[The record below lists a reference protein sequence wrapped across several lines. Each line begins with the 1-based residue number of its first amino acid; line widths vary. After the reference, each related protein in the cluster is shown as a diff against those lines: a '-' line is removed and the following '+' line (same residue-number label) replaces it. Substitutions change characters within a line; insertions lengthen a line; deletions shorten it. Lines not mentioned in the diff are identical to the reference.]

1 MDRIEKNN
9 LLLVWAFL
17 LIGLISTV
25 LYIQHLIQASVL
37 ITILGGLL
45 LGFCAYKL
53 FEKMNNRLEVK
64 NSQANAVPEKIKT
77 GNGKI
82 GLAAQPINN
91 AQNNL
96 INIAREI
103 DRAILSSASF
113 DRIMKIVFLNSQ
125 KIIPSSFAAV
135 TVFGESAGAATL
147 VQHSNGQQQQF
158 EAKID
163 KAIKLLVAEYPEGG
177 LINCAEQRNI
187 ALKFPQHNVHQ
198 LLINPIYK
206 EGNLIGLL
214 TFGFNQDKE
223 LSTFEVASA
232 RDLADKLGVANTI
245 SVREKELKHSEYY
258 DAVTELLNRPACYD
272 RLTGEIAR
280 ARRQQTKL
288 SVLYINLN
296 NFKKINDA
304 YGYGAGDLVLK
315 EVAARLKACV
325 REIDTI
331 SRLGADEF
339 VVVVSDIDKPI
350 NINIVARKIIES
362 FEKPFQIA
370 SKELDISAKLGIS
383 IFADDG
389 ITAEELIQHA
399 NMAMQRV
406 KKSTS
411 EKYAFYEANMSL
423 DATLQDKTQREL
435 VQALVNNEFQLHYQ
449 PQVCSRSGRTVGLEA
464 LVRWMNPERG
474 LVSPAE
480 FIPVCEESGLIL
492 KLGHQVRKMACQQYH
507 LWLEKGYK
515 PPKISL
521 NVSISEIQYAN
532 FAVEFVELLE
542 QMQVPSS
549 AFELEIT
556 ETMLMESVGKVT
568 ENLKILNEQ
577 GITIALDDFGTGYS
591 NLSYLVRLP
600 FNVLKVDQSF
610 VKNLGKY
617 PGSTEIVTMIID
629 MAHHLGKVVVAEG
642 VETDMQRK
650 FLTDSSCDVLQGY
663 LISKPLNSEL
673 LEEYLQNSMLAKV
686 A

>member
-1 MDRIEKNN
+1 MNRIEKNR
-9 LLLVWAFL
+9 LFLVWAL
-17 LIGLISTV
+17 LLLALIGAV
-25 LYIQHLIQASVL
+25 LYIQQLIQVRAL
-37 ITILGGLL
+37 ITIFGGLL
-45 LGFCAYKL
+45 LVLSTYKL
-53 FEKMNNRLEVK
+53 FKKMNNQLHLKNNQAIALPKNVK
-64 NSQANAVPEKIKT
+64 AD
-77 GNGKI
+77 
-82 GLAAQPINN
+82 LALSSTNN
-91 AQNNL
+91 TNTAQNYL

-113 DRIMKIVFLNSQ
+113 NRIIRIVFLNSQ
-125 KIIPSSFAAV
+125 KIVPSSFTAV
-135 TVFGESAGAATL
+135 TVFADASGATTYIE
-147 VQHSNGQQQQF
+147 NKDGKQQQA

-177 LINCAEQRNI
+177 LINCAEYRNI
-187 ALKFPQHNVHQ
+187 ALKFPQHNIHQ

-214 TFGFNQDKE
+214 TFGFNQEREISLFE
-223 LSTFEVASA
+223 LASA

-258 DAVTELLNRPACYD
+258 DIVTQLLNRQACYD
-272 RLTGEIAR
+272 RLTEEIAR
-280 ARRQQTKL
+280 VRRLQTKL
-288 SVLYINLN
+288 SVIYINLN
-296 NFKKINDA
+296 HFKKINDA
-304 YGYGAGDLVLK
+304 HGHGAGDLVLK

-325 REIDTI
+325 REIDTVA
-331 SRLGADEF
+331 RLGADEF
-339 VVVVSDIDKPI
+339 VVVVSDINKPI

-362 FEKPFQIA
+362 FEKPFQVA
-370 SKELDISAKLGIS
+370 SISLDLSARLGIS
-383 IFADDG
+383 IFPDDG

-399 NMAMQRV
+399 NMAMLKV
-406 KKSTS
+406 KKNAPD
-411 EKYAFYEANMSL
+411 KYAFYEANMSL

-435 VQALVNNEFQLHYQ
+435 VDALANNQFILHYQ
-449 PQVCSRSGRTVGLEA
+449 PQVCTRSGKTVGLEA
-464 LVRWMNPERG
+464 LVRWMHPERG

-480 FIPVCEESGLIL
+480 FIHACEEGGLIL
-492 KLGHQVRKMACQQYH
+492 KLGYQVRKMACEQYH
-507 LWLEKGYK
+507 IWLQKGFK

-521 NVSISEIQYAN
+521 NVSITEIQHAS
-532 FAVEFVELLE
+532 FAAEFVELLE
-542 QMQVPSS
+542 QMHVPSS

-556 ETMLMESVGKVT
+556 ETMLMESEGKVS

-629 MAHHLGKVVVAEG
+629 MAHHLGKMVVAEG

-650 FLTDSSCDVLQGY
+650 FLTDSSCDILQGY
-663 LISKPLNSEL
+663 LISKPLDSAL
-673 LEEYLQNSMLAKV
+673 LEEYLQNNLLEKV